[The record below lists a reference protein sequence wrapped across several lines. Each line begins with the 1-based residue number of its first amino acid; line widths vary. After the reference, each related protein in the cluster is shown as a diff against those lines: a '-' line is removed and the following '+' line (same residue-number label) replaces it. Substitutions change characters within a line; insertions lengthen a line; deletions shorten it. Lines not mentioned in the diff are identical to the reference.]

1 MRGVGNGIIKKLI
14 KSLKSVKP
22 IFYLIT
28 KHIGAV
34 VGGFIDMFAYTSM
47 FIPIMNGILYLIGKY
62 DFNLETL
69 PQNFIGLGVGV
80 GTIIAKHGIIDLIK
94 KIKSKL
100 GIGDKV
106 AKEVIDEVETPIIQ
120 KFGDMTF
127 GDATSSEEG
136 DLIKEQ

>member
-1 MRGVGNGIIKKLI
+1 
-14 KSLKSVKP
+14 
-22 IFYLIT
+22 
-28 KHIGAV
+28 
-34 VGGFIDMFAYTSM
+34 
-47 FIPIMNGILYLIGKY
+47 MNGILYLIGKY
-62 DFNLETL
+62 DLNLETL

-80 GTIIAKHGIIDLIK
+80 GTVIAKHGIIELVK